1 VSAANVEP
9 WVPPERRPEVESEGL
24 ILTDDSHAEW
34 AMKKRRQEVAEINRL
49 EALKVAEIQHANE
62 WADEHQGPRRAA
74 VERLDAALIDYY
86 RRLEDADPD
95 LPKTYNLPSS
105 VVRRRKQ
112 PIRAEVVDT
121 EAVTNWAL
129 SNAPE
134 ILSTPHVQVSRIKP
148 SEGYQFT
155 EEGDVVSPD
164 GEVVPGVHVVGG
176 DDRYSVGE
184 K

>member
-1 VSAANVEP
+1 MSAQE
-9 WVPPERRPEVESEGL
+9 VPHESEGL

-34 AMKKRRQEVAEINRL
+34 AMKKRRQEIAEINRL
-49 EALKVAEIQHANE
+49 EALKVAEIQHATE

-95 LPKTYNLPSS
+95 LPKTYNLPSG

-112 PIRAEVVDT
+112 PVRAEVVD
-121 EAVTNWAL
+121 EDEFVNWAL
-129 SNAPE
+129 ANDPFV
-134 ILSTPHVQVSRIKP
+134 LKVPKP
-148 SEGYQFT
+148 MISKVTTANQYRFT
-155 EEGDVVSPD
+155 DDGMVVFD